1 MRKTVRL
8 SDIAK
13 RLDVSTVTVS
23 NALSGQKGV
32 SDELRDKIR
41 STAAEMGYKTKRG
54 TVVVERTKTLNIC
67 VIIADKYLG
76 SYPSFY
82 WKAYQEFCTAAKNKN
97 CMVLYEVL
105 KQEDEENLV
114 LPLSVEGKNADGIA
128 VIGEVTNEY
137 LSFLIEKSDM
147 PVVLVDF
154 VKKDI
159 FADAVISD
167 NFYGMYHTVNYLIE
181 NGHRNIAYVGTVLAN
196 NSITDRYFGYC
207 KALMENNIPLR
218 KDWVIADRGF
228 TGRMEIDR
236 LSLPKEMP
244 TAFACNSDL
253 TASELIKLLAQNGYK
268 VPEDISIVG
277 YDNYLYTGLCD
288 VKITTYEV
296 NVEAMV
302 KVAIDKLVNRLKH
315 HKKDIEMTRIVTG
328 KMVIKDSVRRM

>member
-1 MRKTVRL
+1 
-8 SDIAK
+8 
-13 RLDVSTVTVS
+13 
-23 NALSGQKGV
+23 
-32 SDELRDKIR
+32 
-41 STAAEMGYKTKRG
+41 
-54 TVVVERTKTLNIC
+54 
-67 VIIADKYLG
+67 
-76 SYPSFY
+76 
-82 WKAYQEFCTAAKNKN
+82 
-97 CMVLYEVL
+97 
-105 KQEDEENLV
+105 
-114 LPLSVEGKNADGIA
+114 
-128 VIGEVTNEY
+128 
-137 LSFLIEKSDM
+137 M
-147 PVVLVDF
+147 PVVLVDL

-328 KMVIKDSVRRM
+328 KMVIKDSVRRV

>member
-1 MRKTVRL
+1 MRKRVRL

-41 STAAEMGYKTKRG
+41 STAAEMGYKTKQG
-54 TVVVERTKTLNIC
+54 TVVAEQTKTLNIC

-82 WKAYQEFCTAAKNKN
+82 WKVYQEFCAAAKNKN

-105 KQEDEENLV
+105 KQEDEEKFI

-137 LSFLIEKSDM
+137 LSFLIEKSEI

-154 VKKDI
+154 VNKDI
-159 FADAVISD
+159 FVDAVISD
-167 NFYGMYHTVNYLIE
+167 NFYGMYHAVNYLIE
-181 NGHRNIAYVGTVLAN
+181 NGHKKIAYVGTVLAN

-236 LSLPKEMP
+236 LSLPEEMP

-268 VPEDISIVG
+268 VPEDISVVG

-302 KVAIDKLVNRLKH
+302 KVAIDKLVNRLKY

-328 KMVIKDSVRRM
+328 KLVIKDSVRRV